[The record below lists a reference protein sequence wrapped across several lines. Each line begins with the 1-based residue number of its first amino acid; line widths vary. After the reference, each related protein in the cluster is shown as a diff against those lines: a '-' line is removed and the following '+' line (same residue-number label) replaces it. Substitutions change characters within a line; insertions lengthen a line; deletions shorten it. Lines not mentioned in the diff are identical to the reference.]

1 MLQLGPLQA
10 GSFCFHNQ
18 ENMARDAYYVLTP
31 LAVLALGSW
40 LGDLPG
46 VTFSLLLLGAAVAFF
61 FRDPDRS
68 IPDDRRAIVSPA
80 DGKIIRLEPR
90 GDHVAVSIF
99 LSVLNVHVTRAPIGG
114 VITEEKYRPG
124 QFRVAYDERASVE
137 NEQLSVTISGEHEL
151 TFSLI
156 AGIVARRIRFWKKKG
171 QRVGKGDRIGLIR
184 FGSRV
189 DIILPP
195 ESEPA
200 VKAGDRVTAGTS
212 VIAYWKQDL

>member
-1 MLQLGPLQA
+1 MLQMGPLQV
-10 GSFCFHNQ
+10 GSFCFHNR
-18 ENMARDAYYVLTP
+18 EDMARDAYYFLIP
-31 LAVLALGSW
+31 LAALALGSW
-40 LGDLPG
+40 LGDFPG
-46 VTFSLLLLGAAVAFF
+46 IAFSLLLLGAAVAFF
-61 FRDPDRS
+61 FRDPERS

-80 DGKIIRLEPR
+80 DGKIIRVEPR

-99 LSVLNVHVTRAPIGG
+99 LSVLNVHVTRAPIEG
-114 VITEEKYRPG
+114 VITEEDYRPG

-137 NEQLSVTISGEHEL
+137 NEQLAITIAGEHEL

-189 DIILPP
+189 DILLPP
-195 ESEPA
+195 ESESA
-200 VKAGDRVTAGTS
+200 VRAGDRVAAGTS

>member
-1 MLQLGPLQA
+1 
-10 GSFCFHNQ
+10 
-18 ENMARDAYYVLTP
+18 MARDAYYFLTP

-40 LGDLPG
+40 LGDFPG
-46 VTFSLLLLGAAVAFF
+46 VTLALLLLGAAVAFF
-61 FRDPDRS
+61 FRDPERT

-99 LSVLNVHVTRAPIGG
+99 LSVFDVHVTRAPIGG

-124 QFRVAYDERASVE
+124 RFRVAYDERASVE
-137 NEQLSVTISGEHEL
+137 NEQLAITIAGEHEL
-151 TFSLI
+151 SFSLI
-156 AGIVARRIRFWKKKG
+156 AGIVARRIRFWKKEG

-189 DIILPP
+189 DIVLPP
-195 ESEPA
+195 ECES
-200 VKAGDRVTAGTS
+200 VVRAGDRVAAGTS
-212 VIAYWKQDL
+212 IIAYWKQDL